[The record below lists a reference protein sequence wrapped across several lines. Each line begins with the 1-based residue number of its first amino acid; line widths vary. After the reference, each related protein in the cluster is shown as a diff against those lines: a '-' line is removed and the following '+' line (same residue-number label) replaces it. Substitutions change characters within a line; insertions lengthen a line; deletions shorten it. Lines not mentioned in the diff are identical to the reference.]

1 MGEAEEGRKE
11 GSKNVC
17 YVGEQGLK
25 TFALGEHYFLC
36 MLHCCLIC
44 IFCGHCA
51 WWATRQQEVLL
62 IQRKPVDLK
71 A

>member
-36 MLHCCLIC
+36 MLRCCLSC

-62 IQRKPVDLK
+62 VQRKPLDLK